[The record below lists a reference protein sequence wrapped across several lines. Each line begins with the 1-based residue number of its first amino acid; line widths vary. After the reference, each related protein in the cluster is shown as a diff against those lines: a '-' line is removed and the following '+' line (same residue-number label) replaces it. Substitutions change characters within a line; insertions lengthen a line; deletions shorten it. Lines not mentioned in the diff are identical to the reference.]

1 MMLDTVNFSLTQAEV
16 EGVDFLAEVTPYL
29 DRVAE
34 HNYDGNIVITGSL
47 ENYTVSITPFQVK
60 VKDGSL
66 CKWYMGDN
74 FKSMGR
80 RDIQH
85 AIEKLSD
92 ELHLPMQ
99 QASVKRL
106 DVAENIITR
115 HPVSVYL
122 SHLGVLSYA
131 NRLEEPNSLYYIKR
145 DSTLCFYDKIR
156 EQRDKKMP
164 IPELFSKS
172 NVLRYE
178 QRYTKRLGATFKVK
192 RVTGAML
199 YDEVFYINLLKRW
212 SNSYRAISKV
222 NDVSLNFNAI
232 KTKQQFYRMAL
243 LALIGNVGGEV
254 EMMNQIA
261 KAQRCGNLTTKQA
274 YDLRLAVKD
283 ACKIREGFTVKSDII
298 TELDK
303 KIAGAVRYYR

>member
-1 MMLDTVNFSLTQAEV
+1 MLDTVNFSLTQAEV
-16 EGVDFLAEVTPYL
+16 EGIDFLAEVTPYL
-29 DRVAE
+29 DKVAD
-34 HNYDGNIVITGSL
+34 HNYDGNIVFTGSL
-47 ENYTVSITPFQVK
+47 GNYSVSITPFQVK

-92 ELHLPMQ
+92 ELHLPMER
-99 QASVKRL
+99 ASVKRL
-106 DVAENIITR
+106 DVAENIIVR

-122 SHLGVLSYA
+122 NHLGVLPYA
-131 NRLEEPNSLYYIKR
+131 NRLVEPNSLYYTRR
-145 DSTLCFYDKIR
+145 DSTLCFYDKIM
-156 EQRDKKMP
+156 EQRSKGMP

-178 QRYTKRLGATFKVK
+178 QRYMRRLGATFKVE

-199 YDEVFYINLLKRW
+199 YDEVFYISLLKRW
-212 SNSYRAISKV
+212 RDAYRAIRKI
-222 NDVSLNFNAI
+222 NDVALNFNAF

-243 LALIGNVGGEV
+243 LAWIGDVGGEI
-254 EMMNQIA
+254 EMLNHIA
-261 KAQRCGNLTTKQA
+261 ESQKCGNLTTKQA

-283 ACKIREGFTVKSDII
+283 ACSIREGLTVKSDVI

-303 KIAGAVRYYR
+303 KIAEAVRYYR

>member
-1 MMLDTVNFSLTQAEV
+1 MLDTVNFCLTQAEV
-16 EGVDFLAEVTPYL
+16 EGADFLEEVTPCL

-34 HNYDGNIVITGSL
+34 HNYEGNYAVTGSL
-47 ENYTVSITPFQVK
+47 GNYSVSITPFQVN
-60 VKDGSL
+60 VKNGSL
-66 CKWYMGDN
+66 CKWYLGDN
-74 FKSMGR
+74 FKRMGR

-92 ELHLPMQ
+92 ELHLPMSR
-99 QASVKRL
+99 AKINRL

-122 SHLGVLSYA
+122 SHLGVLPYA
-131 NRLEEPNSLYYIKR
+131 NRLVEPNSLYYTRR
-145 DSTLCFYDKIR
+145 DSTLCFYDKVR

-164 IPELFSKS
+164 IPELFSSS

-178 QRYTKRLGATFKVK
+178 QRYMRRLGTTFKVE

-199 YDEVFYINLLKRW
+199 YDEVFYISLLKQWRD
-212 SNSYRAISKV
+212 SYRAISKI
-222 NDVSLNFNAI
+222 NDVAPNFNAV
-232 KTKQQFYRMAL
+232 KTKQQLYRMAL
-243 LALIGNVGGEV
+243 LAWIGDVGGEI
-254 EMMNQIA
+254 EMLNHIAENQ
-261 KAQRCGNLTTKQA
+261 KCGNLSTKQA

-283 ACKIREGFTVKSDII
+283 ACSIREGLTIKSDVI

-303 KIAGAVRYYR
+303 KIAEAVRYYR

>member
-1 MMLDTVNFSLTQAEV
+1 MMLDTVNFSLTNAEV
-16 EGVDFLAEVTPYL
+16 EGIDFLAEVTPYL
-29 DRVAE
+29 DKIAD

-47 ENYTVSITPFQVK
+47 GNYSVSITPFQVK

-66 CKWYMGDN
+66 CKWYLGDN
-74 FKSMGR
+74 FKSMCR
-80 RDIQH
+80 RDIQY

-92 ELHLPMQ
+92 ELHLPMDK
-99 QASVKRL
+99 ANVKRL

-122 SHLGVLSYA
+122 SHLGILPYA
-131 NRLEEPNSLYYIKR
+131 NRLVEPNSLYYTRR
-145 DSTLCFYDKIR
+145 DSTLCFYDKIM
-156 EQRDKKMP
+156 EQRNKKMP

-178 QRYTKRLGATFKVK
+178 QRYTKRLGATFKVG

-199 YDEVFYINLLKRW
+199 YDEAFYINLLKRW
-212 SNSYRAISKV
+212 RDSYRAISKI
-222 NDVSLNFNAI
+222 NDVALNFNAF

-243 LALIGNVGGEV
+243 LAWIGDIGGEI
-254 EMMNQIA
+254 EMLNHIA
-261 KAQRCGNLTTKQA
+261 EAQRCGNLTTKQA

-283 ACKIREGFTVKSDII
+283 ACAIREGLTVKSDVI

-303 KIAGAVRYYR
+303 KIAEAVRYYR

>member
-1 MMLDTVNFSLTQAEV
+1 MLDTVNFSLTQAEV
-16 EGVDFLAEVTPYL
+16 EGVDFLAEVSPYL

-34 HNYDGNIVITGSL
+34 HNYDGTIVVTGSL
-47 ENYTVSITPFQVK
+47 GNYSVSMTPWQVR

-80 RDIQH
+80 RDVQH

-92 ELHLPMQ
+92 ELHLPMEK
-99 QASVKRL
+99 ASITRL

-122 SHLGVLSYA
+122 NHLGVLPYA
-131 NRLEEPNSLYYIKR
+131 HRLVEPDSLNYKKR
-145 DSTLCFYDKIR
+145 DERLCFYDKIK
-156 EQRDKKMP
+156 EQRSKGVE

-172 NVLRYE
+172 HVLKYE
-178 QRYTKRLGATFKVK
+178 HRYTGRLGTTFKVE

-199 YDEVFYINLLKRW
+199 YDEVFYMNLLKRW
-212 SNSYRAISKV
+212 RDSCRAISKI
-222 NDVSLNFNAI
+222 NDVAFNFNAV
-232 KTKQQFYRMAL
+232 KTKQQLYRMAL
-243 LALIGNVGGEV
+243 LALIGDVGGEI

-261 KAQRCGNLTTKQA
+261 EAKRCGNLSPKQA
-274 YDLRLAVKD
+274 HDLKLAVKD
-283 ACKIREGFTVKSDII
+283 ACQLREGFTVKSDII

-303 KIAGAVRYYR
+303 KIAEAVRYYR

>member
-1 MMLDTVNFSLTQAEV
+1 MLDTVNFSLTQAET
-16 EGVDFLAEVTPYL
+16 EGVDFLAEVTPSL

-34 HNYDGNIVITGSL
+34 HNYNGNIVVTGSL
-47 ENYTVSITPFQVK
+47 GNYSVSINHWQVR

-74 FKSMGR
+74 FKRMGR

-92 ELHLPMQ
+92 ELHLPMEK
-99 QASVKRL
+99 ASINRL

-122 SHLGVLSYA
+122 SHLGVLPYA
-131 NRLEEPNSLYYIKR
+131 HRLVEPDALNYKKR
-145 DSTLCFYDKIR
+145 DERLCFYDKIK
-156 EQRDKKMP
+156 EQRSKGVE

-178 QRYTKRLGATFKVK
+178 HRYIRRLGATFKVE

-199 YDEVFYINLLKRW
+199 YDEAFYMNLLKRW
-212 SNSYRAISKV
+212 RDSYRAISKI
-222 NDVSLNFNAI
+222 NDVVLNFNAV
-232 KTKQQFYRMAL
+232 KTKQQFMRMGL
-243 LALIGNVGGEV
+243 LAWIGDMGGEIV
-254 EMMNQIA
+254 MLNQIA
-261 KAQRCGNLTTKQA
+261 EAQRCGNLTTKQA
-274 YDLRLAVKD
+274 HDLRLAVKD
-283 ACKIREGFTVKSDII
+283 ACQLREGFTVKSDII

-303 KIAGAVRYYR
+303 KIAEAVRYYR

>member
-34 HNYDGNIVITGSL
+34 HNYNGNIVVTGSL
-47 ENYTVSITPFQVK
+47 DNYSVSITPYQVR

-74 FKSMGR
+74 FKSMER

-92 ELHLPMQ
+92 ELHLPMER
-99 QASVKRL
+99 ASVKRL
-106 DVAENIITR
+106 DVADNIITR

-122 SHLGVLSYA
+122 SHLGVLPYA
-131 NRLEEPNSLYYIKR
+131 NRLVEPNSLYYTRNDI
-145 DSTLCFYDKIR
+145 TLCFYDKIK
-156 EQRDKKMP
+156 EQRSKGMP

-178 QRYTKRLGATFKVK
+178 QRYMRRLGATFKVE

-199 YDEVFYINLLKRW
+199 YDDVFYINLLKRW
-212 SNSYRAISKV
+212 RDAYRAISKV

-232 KTKQQFYRMAL
+232 KTKQQLFRMAL
-243 LALIGNVGGEV
+243 LAWIGDVGGEI
-254 EMMNQIA
+254 EMLNQIA
-261 KAQRCGNLTTKQA
+261 ENQKKGILTSKQA
-274 YDLRLAVKD
+274 RDLRQAVKD
-283 ACKIREGFTVKSDII
+283 SCTIREGYTVKSDLI
-298 TELDK
+298 TELDR
-303 KIAGAVRYYR
+303 KIAEAVRYYR